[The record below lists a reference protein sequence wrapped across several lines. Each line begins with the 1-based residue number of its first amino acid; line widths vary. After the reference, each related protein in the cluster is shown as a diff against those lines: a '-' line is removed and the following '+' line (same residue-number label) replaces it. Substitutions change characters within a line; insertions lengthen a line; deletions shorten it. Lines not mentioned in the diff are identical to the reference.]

1 MGAFPPGYG
10 GVTIKNLNLYTALCE
25 MIEVRKIDFN
35 RIKRK
40 DFKELLSFLLA
51 LLGRNNKFI
60 IGVSGKNTRRN
71 LCKVLYC
78 LNRTA
83 MQSSIIMIM
92 GGTAATDISNDRIY
106 AKYMSHYKKI
116 YVETV
121 GMMKTLENAGLKNVA
136 IYPNCRFR
144 PKRVI
149 EFTERFNSSC
159 VFFSLIS
166 PDKGVDEIIETAKC
180 LPDVE
185 FHFYGPIREDYKH
198 YFEAVVDSSKN
209 IRYHGIYKGNDEQK
223 YEELRKY
230 DLLLLPTHWYAEGVP
245 GILVEAK
252 IAGLVPIVTDHNFNK
267 EIVHNEI
274 DGIVIPV
281 GINTSMELT
290 KSISSLKNDHERY
303 LRLKKGSIAS
313 ASDYYIDSYLK
324 EISESLQ

>member
-25 MIEVRKIDFN
+25 IIEVSKIDFN
-35 RIKRK
+35 RIKRE
-40 DFKELLSFLLA
+40 DFKELIKFLLA

-71 LCKVLYC
+71 LCKVLYY

-92 GGTAATDISNDRIY
+92 GGTAATDISNDRAY
-106 AKYMSHYKKI
+106 TKYMSRYKKI

-121 GMMKTLENAGLKNVA
+121 GMMKTLEKAGLKNVA

-144 PKRVI
+144 PKGVI
-149 EFTERFNSSC
+149 EFTEHFNSSC

-166 PDKGVDEIIETAKC
+166 PDKGVDEIIEAAKC

-185 FHFYGPIREDYKH
+185 FHFYGPIKENYKQ
-198 YFEAVVDSSKN
+198 YFETVVASSN
-209 IRYHGIYKGNDEQK
+209 NMRYHGIYKGNDEQK
-223 YEELRKY
+223 YEELRQY

-281 GINTSMELT
+281 GATTRMELI